1 MRSSIDE
8 YVVRVNFKDMP
19 GIVVVAVFS
28 RKGKCGG
35 FRLVMLEIAL
45 CTIDLLADTGG
56 VCVFVYVL
64 TTLSIV
70 KKLAI
75 SSKT

>member
-1 MRSSIDE
+1 MRGSIDE

-45 CTIDLLADTGG
+45 CTNDLLADTGE
-56 VCVFVYVL
+56 VCMCMF
-64 TTLSIV
+64 
-70 KKLAI
+70 
-75 SSKT
+75 